1 MGWQACGYRL
11 ASSSKGIHLM
21 RPFRLLVV
29 LLPMLVALPLQAQ
42 QFANTCHASSSYD
55 VTLKTDGLSF
65 DRASPAPFRVEI
77 QQGALRTDGVP
88 VHLNPEDQD
97 RLSLFEREAR
107 ALAPRVRAVAQNG
120 VDMAA
125 QALRAEAGGLG
136 MSADTRAQ
144 FDQRLAADASEL
156 KQRIAASRSTHDWQG
171 DVADQ
176 YANQIA
182 ADLLPLLAADLGQ
195 QAMTAA
201 LSGDLQTAA
210 NLRDRATTLA
220 TELQPRLQRRMQALR
235 PQVEALCP
243 AIQRLAELQQGVR
256 GGNGRPLGL
265 LQIGQ

>member
-1 MGWQACGYRL
+1 
-11 ASSSKGIHLM
+11 M

-29 LLPMLVALPLQAQ
+29 LLPLLTALPLQAQ
-42 QFANTCHASSSYD
+42 QFANTCHANSSYD
-55 VTLKTDGLSF
+55 VTLRADSLLF
-65 DRASPAPFRVEI
+65 DRAAPAPLRVEL

-125 QALRAEAGGLG
+125 QALRAETGGLG
-136 MSADTRAQ
+136 MSADTRAE
-144 FDQRLAADASEL
+144 FDHRLAADASEL

-176 YANQIA
+176 YANQIT

-243 AIQRLAELQQGVR
+243 AIQRLAELQQGLISKCTR
-256 GGNGRPLGL
+256 LSS
-265 LQIGQ
+265 

>member
-1 MGWQACGYRL
+1 VRVSLVAL
-11 ASSSKGIHLM
+11 SKGIQLM
-21 RPFRLLVV
+21 RPFRMLAVLSPLLI
-29 LLPMLVALPLQAQ
+29 ALPLHAQ

-55 VTLKTDGLSF
+55 VTLKTDGLLF
-65 DRASPAPFRVEI
+65 DRASPAPSRVEL
-77 QQGALRTDGVP
+77 QQGTLRTDGVP
-88 VHLNPEDQD
+88 VHLNAEDQD

-125 QALRAEAGGLG
+125 QAVRAEAGGLSMG
-136 MSADTRAQ
+136 ADTRAE
-144 FDQRLAADASEL
+144 FDRRLATDATEL
-156 KQRIAASRSTHDWQG
+156 KQRIAASHSTHDWQG

-201 LSGDLQTAA
+201 MSGDLQTAA

-220 TELQPRLQRRMQALR
+220 TQLKPRLQRRMQALS

-256 GGNGRPLGL
+256 GSNGRPLNL
-265 LQIGQ
+265 LQVGQ

>member
-1 MGWQACGYRL
+1 MRVSLMA
-11 ASSSKGIHLM
+11 SSKGIQPM
-21 RPFRLLVV
+21 RPFRLLAM
-29 LLPMLVALPLQAQ
+29 LLPLLAVLPLHAQ

-55 VTLKTDGLSF
+55 VTLKADSLLF
-65 DRASPAPFRVEI
+65 ERPAPAPLHVEL
-77 QQGALRTDGVP
+77 QQGALRTDGVS

-107 ALAPRVRAVAQNG
+107 ALAPRVRTVAQNG

-125 QALRAEAGGLG
+125 QALRAEAGGMG
-136 MSADTRAQ
+136 MGADTRAE
-144 FDQRLAADASEL
+144 FDHRLAEDASEL

-171 DVADQ
+171 DVGDQ

-210 NLRDRATTLA
+210 NLRDRATMLA

-256 GGNGRPLGL
+256 GSNGRPLSL